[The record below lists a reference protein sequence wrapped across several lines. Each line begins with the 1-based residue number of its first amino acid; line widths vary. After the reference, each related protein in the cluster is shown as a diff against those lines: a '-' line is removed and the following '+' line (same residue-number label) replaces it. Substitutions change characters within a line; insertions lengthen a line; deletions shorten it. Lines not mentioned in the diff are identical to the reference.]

1 MNRVIEILGRYLS
14 RQKVTLVDVG
24 ALGGV
29 KAPWSSVRPLLRVI
43 GFEPQDS
50 VTQTVRKENGD
61 IQGSVAIGAKEGASF
76 LYITQKPDNSSLAMP
91 NHEFINRLGVRDRLI
106 VTHEKSVNVMPLDVW
121 LKQENI
127 PAVDFL
133 KIDTQGTEGD
143 VLAGAREMLASVL
156 GLDIEINFAE
166 RYKGQSYFSD
176 IDAMLRTEGFML
188 LDLQRRYLKYAVG
201 MRFGEPKGQLTHGT
215 ALYLRSIESFGAL
228 LKKQNDARA
237 ARLLAVFLVII
248 TLYGY
253 YDYALAILKEYG
265 KILPENIRVKI
276 EHSFQTRLSWSERF
290 PRFSLRFRIARVL
303 DTLAKT
309 IRPYSRLGTYGDDS
323 LGNL

>member
-1 MNRVIEILGRYLS
+1 MNAAQEVLQGYLS
-14 RQKVTLVDVG
+14 LEKVTLVDVG

-29 KAPWSSVRPLLRVI
+29 KAPWSDVRPLLRVI
-43 GFEPQDS
+43 GFEPQDG

-61 IQGSVAIGAKEGASF
+61 IQGGVTIGAKEGVGI
-76 LYITQKPDNSSLAMP
+76 LYITQKPDNSSLAVP
-91 NHEFINRLGVRDRLI
+91 NHAFTNCLGVGDRFI
-106 VTHEKSVNVMPLDVW
+106 VTHEESVNVMPLDTW

-127 PAVDFL
+127 PTVDFL

-143 VLAGAREMLASVL
+143 VLEGARETLASVL
-156 GLDIEINFAE
+156 GLDIEINFAK

-176 IDAMLRTEGFML
+176 IDAMLRTEGFVL
-188 LDLQRRYLKYAVG
+188 FDLQRRYLKYAVG
-201 MRFGEPKGQLTHGT
+201 VRFGEPKGQLTHGT

-228 LKKQNDARA
+228 LKKQNDEHA
-237 ARLLAVFLVII
+237 ARLLAVFLMII

-265 KILPENIRVKI
+265 KMLPENIRGKI
-276 EHSFQTRLSWSERF
+276 EHSFQTELSWSERF
-290 PRFSLRFRIARVL
+290 PRFSLRFRIARAL

-309 IRPYSRLGTYGDDS
+309 VRPYSRLGTYGDDT